1 MKLSEYD
8 KVTKD
13 SGVYLLYDEATTT
26 MKVGMSKCLRQRL
39 QGHSKTLTPWNV
51 DPELFVFYCCNARA
65 IERELIMFM
74 ETWDKA
80 GGKEYFRCSSLEEV
94 LRGIEY
100 TINNFQHTAAET
112 EKERLS
118 MVENTVLSVLRD
130 AHRKGRQL
138 LLTEIGDISN
148 ISLSTT
154 KRCMDRL
161 LAKGKIKKGYK
172 HVRGFCKQ
180 AVYELL

>member
-8 KVTKD
+8 KVTKG
-13 SGVYLLYDEATTT
+13 SGVYLLYNESTSTV
-26 MKVGMSKCLRQRL
+26 KVGMSKCLRQRL
-39 QGHSKTLTPWNV
+39 QGYSKTLIPWNI
-51 DPELFVFYCCNARA
+51 DPEVFVFYCGNAR
-65 IERELIMFM
+65 EVEKELILFM

-80 GGKEYFRCSSLEEV
+80 GGKEYFRCSSLSEV
-94 LRGIEY
+94 LIGIED
-100 TINNFQHTAAET
+100 TISNFQHINIEAGQ
-112 EKERLS
+112 ERLS

-138 LLTEIGDISN
+138 LLKEIGDIAN

-154 KRCMDRL
+154 RRCMGRL